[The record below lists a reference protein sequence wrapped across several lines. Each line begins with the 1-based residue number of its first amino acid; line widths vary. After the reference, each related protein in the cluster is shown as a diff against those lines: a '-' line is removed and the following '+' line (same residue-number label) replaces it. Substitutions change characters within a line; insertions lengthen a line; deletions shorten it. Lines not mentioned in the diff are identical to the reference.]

1 MTPIKIIFKE
11 VTKMK
16 EGIKFGM
23 GCAIGIILGASAISM
38 VLEIANKAEKNNEK
52 GGEEES

>member
-38 VLEIANKAEKNNEK
+38 VLEVANKTGKNNEK

>member
-23 GCAIGIILGASAISM
+23 GCTIGIILGTSAFSM
-38 VLEIANKAEKNNEK
+38 VLEVVNKTGKNNEK